1 MLFDLSDEFAGLA
14 LVSELEEGLPDPLLF
29 LVLLLSG
36 SPGLFLDLLE
46 LEVPTYLAQ
55 LPHGY
60 RVHVA

>member
-1 MLFDLSDEFAGLA
+1 MLLDLSDEFAGLA

-46 LEVPTYLAQ
+46 LEVPTYLA
-55 LPHGY
+55 
-60 RVHVA
+60 